1 ETKSN
6 NIDEDVDFNSDHVEA
21 IILRAY
27 EAAQHMVASV
37 GMSKDLIKR
46 NLFNIEESSQMAQK
60 LLRLNILTES
70 EILILDGRNG
80 EDSDEEDRFNEA
92 DDEEDDCAEDDEEE
106 GCTESD
112 DDEDSTEDD
121 DEDD

>member
-1 ETKSN
+1 
-6 NIDEDVDFNSDHVEA
+6 
-21 IILRAY
+21 
-27 EAAQHMVASV
+27 
-37 GMSKDLIKR
+37 
-46 NLFNIEESSQMAQK
+46 MAQK

-121 DEDD
+121 DEDDDRAEDADVEDCVEELNEVFHDYCLSEDDPQPTAGFENLRTTSYSGID